1 MIISYT
7 NKESNDFYLDS
18 RLPEITIK
26 KAGMIYSFPDIR
38 ILNDKVLD
46 IFEDMI
52 TKASKNPNYT
62 TLFYYKKMNKEE
74 ADMIS
79 TLIMSSF
86 IVTVRKKGRNGFW
99 IKQHIIERFEYHGD
113 YVIVNLKPK
122 INRIIFKYCYGNQEI
137 NFYDLIIALGDG
149 IKDLVEQ
156 EKGWK
161 HE

>member
-7 NKESNDFYLDS
+7 NKESNDFYLHK
-18 RLPEITIK
+18 LPEITIK
-26 KAGMIYSFPDIR
+26 KAGMTYRFPDIR

-74 ADMIS
+74 ADMLS

-86 IVTVRKKGRNGFW
+86 FVIVSKKGRNGFW
-99 IKQHIIERFEYHGD
+99 ITQNIIESFEYHGD
-113 YVIVNLKPK
+113 YVIVNLQPE
-122 INRIIFKYCYGNQEI
+122 INRIIFKYCYGKQEI

>member
-7 NKESNDFYLDS
+7 NKESNDFYLS
-18 RLPEITIK
+18 KIPEITIK
-26 KAGMIYSFPDIR
+26 KAGITYRFPDIR

-62 TLFYYKKMNKEE
+62 TLFYYKKMSKEE

-79 TLIMSSF
+79 SLIMVNFSV
-86 IVTVRKKGRNGFW
+86 IVSKKGRNGFW
-99 IKQHIIERFEYHGD
+99 IIQNIVESFEYHGD

-122 INRIIFKYCYGNQEI
+122 INRIIFKYCYGKQEI

>member
-1 MIISYT
+1 MSAKGEKGY
-7 NKESNDFYLDS
+7 
-18 RLPEITIK
+18 
-26 KAGMIYSFPDIR
+26 
-38 ILNDKVLD
+38 DKVLD

-86 IVTVRKKGRNGFW
+86 FVIVSKKGRNGFW
-99 IKQHIIERFEYHGD
+99 IIQNIIGSFEYHGD
-113 YVIVNLKPK
+113 YVIVNLKPE

>member
-7 NKESNDFYLDS
+7 NKESNDFYLHK
-18 RLPEITIK
+18 LPEITIK
-26 KAGMIYSFPDIR
+26 KAGMTYSFPDIR

-62 TLFYYKKMNKEE
+62 TLFYYKKMSREE

-79 TLIMSSF
+79 TLIMSNF
-86 IVTVRKKGRNGFW
+86 IVTVRKKCRNGFW
-99 IKQHIIERFEYHGD
+99 IEQNILDSFEYHGD
-113 YVIVNLKPK
+113 YVIVNLHPE
-122 INRIIFKYCYGNQEI
+122 INWIIFKYCYGKQEI

-149 IKDLVEQ
+149 IKALAEQ
-156 EKGWK
+156 RKG
-161 HE
+161 

>member
-26 KAGMIYSFPDIR
+26 KAGMTYRFPDIR

-62 TLFYYKKMNKEE
+62 KLFYYKKMNKEE

-86 IVTVRKKGRNGFW
+86 FVIVSKKGRNGFW
-99 IKQHIIERFEYHGD
+99 IIQNIIGSFEYHGD
-113 YVIVNLKPK
+113 YVIVNLKPE
-122 INRIIFKYCYGNQEI
+122 INRIIFKYCYGKQEI